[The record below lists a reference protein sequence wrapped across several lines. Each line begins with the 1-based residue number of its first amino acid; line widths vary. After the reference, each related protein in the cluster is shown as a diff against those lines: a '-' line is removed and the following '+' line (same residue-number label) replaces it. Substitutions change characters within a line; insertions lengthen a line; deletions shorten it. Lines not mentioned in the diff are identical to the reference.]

1 VRFWSRLIRAVKR
14 GMDWLMSKDI
24 PENPLVFIHGDD
36 DFAVS
41 QRARQ
46 IYQKWCNEGQ
56 GEDNEI
62 VEAHAVNA
70 GEALKSLSRLNEALE
85 TLPFFGGSKVV
96 WLKACNY
103 LGDGRTAKSNDVS
116 ETLADLAAKLKT
128 FDWAGVKLLIS
139 SAKADKRK
147 AFYKMVSKAGYT
159 EEFAALSV
167 DDRDWQAKAEQLI
180 GVRLKLLKKKADYSA
195 VNEMVQL
202 VGPDARA
209 IVSEC
214 EKIAAY
220 VGESVEITVNDVRSI
235 VTQGKHAKAFAL
247 GDALGERNLT
257 KLLKRLDEDLWAA
270 KTDRKK
276 SIIGL
281 VAGLI
286 SKVRSLLLARELLDA
301 GWVKPVRGFAQFKS
315 QIERLPADAFAE
327 DRRISP
333 LGLHPY
339 VLFSATNQA
348 QNYTREELVGAM
360 DLLMHCNRK
369 LVSTSLDESFVLQ
382 QVLTQI
388 VVKEAQAA

>member
-1 VRFWSRLIRAVKR
+1 
-14 GMDWLMSKDI
+14 MSKEI
-24 PENPLVFIHGDD
+24 PKGPLAFIYGDD
-36 DFAVS
+36 EFAVS

-46 IYQKWCNEGQ
+46 IYQKWCEEDE

-62 VEAHAVNA
+62 VEAQAATA
-70 GEALKSLSRLNEALE
+70 GEASKALGRLNEAME
-85 TLPFFGGSKVV
+85 TLPFFGGGKVI
-96 WLKACNY
+96 WFKACNY
-103 LGDGRTAKSNDVS
+103 LGDDRTAKANDVS
-116 ETLADLAAKLKT
+116 QALADLATKLKT
-128 FDWAGVKLLIS
+128 FDWSGVRLVVS
-139 SAKADKRK
+139 SSKADKRK
-147 AFYKMVSKAGYT
+147 SFYKTASKVGYA
-159 EEFAALSV
+159 EEFAALSL

-180 GVRLKLLKKKADYSA
+180 GSRLKLLKKKADYST
-195 VNEMVQL
+195 VNEIAQL

-214 EKIAAY
+214 DKLAAY
-220 VGESVEITVNDVRSI
+220 VGRSAEITVKDVRSI

-270 KTDRKK
+270 KTNRKK
-276 SIIGL
+276 SVIGL
-281 VAGLI
+281 VAGLVG
-286 SKVRSLLLARELLDA
+286 KVRSLLFARELLDA
-301 GWVKPVRGFAQFKS
+301 GWIKPVRGFAQFKS
-315 QIERLPADAFAE
+315 QIESLSVEAFAE

-348 QNYTREELVGAM
+348 QNYTREELVVAM
-360 DLLMHCNRK
+360 DLLMHCNHK

-388 VVKEAQAA
+388 VVKEARAA

>member
-1 VRFWSRLIRAVKR
+1 
-14 GMDWLMSKDI
+14 MDWLMSKDI
-24 PENPLVFIHGDD
+24 PKNPLVFIHGDD

-46 IYQKWCNEGQ
+46 IYQKWCNEED

-70 GEALKSLSRLNEALE
+70 GEALKSLGRLNEALE

-103 LGDGRTAKSNDVS
+103 LGDGRTAKSSDVS

-139 SAKADKRK
+139 SAKVDKRK

-180 GVRLKLLKKKADYSA
+180 GARLKLLKKKADYSA

-214 EKIAAY
+214 EKLAAY
-220 VGESVEITVNDVRSI
+220 VGESVEITVNDVRLI

-276 SIIGL
+276 SVIGL
-281 VAGLI
+281 VAGLV
-286 SKVRSLLLARELLDA
+286 SKVRSLLFARELLDA
-301 GWVKPVRGFAQFKS
+301 GWIKPVRGFAQFKS
-315 QIERLPADAFAE
+315 QIENLPADAFAE

-339 VLFSATNQA
+339 VLYSAANQA
-348 QNYTREELVGAM
+348 QNYTRVELVGAM

-388 VVKEAQAA
+388 VVKEARAA

>member
-1 VRFWSRLIRAVKR
+1 
-14 GMDWLMSKDI
+14 MSKEI
-24 PENPLVFIHGDD
+24 PEGPLAFIHGDD

-46 IYQKWCNEGQ
+46 IYQKWCEEGD

-70 GEALKSLSRLNEALE
+70 GEALKALGRLNEAIE
-85 TLPFFGGSKVV
+85 TLPFFGGGKVV
-96 WLKACNY
+96 WFKACNY
-103 LGDGRTAKSNDVS
+103 LSDGRIAKANDVS
-116 ETLADLAAKLKT
+116 EALADLATKLKT
-128 FDWAGVKLLIS
+128 FDWAGVRMLIS

-147 AFYKMVSKAGYT
+147 TFYKMTSKAGYV
-159 EEFAALSV
+159 EEFTALSV

-180 GVRLKLLKKKADYSA
+180 GSRLKSLKKRADYST
-195 VNEMVQL
+195 VNELAQF
-202 VGPDARA
+202 VGPDTRA

-214 EKIAAY
+214 DKLAAY
-220 VGESVEITVNDVRSI
+220 VGEAAEITVNDVKSI

-257 KLLKRLDEDLWAA
+257 KLLKRLDEDLWAT

-276 SIIGL
+276 SVIRL
-281 VAGLI
+281 VAGLV
-286 SKVRSLLLARELLDA
+286 SKVRSLLFARELLDA
-301 GWVKPVRGFAQFKS
+301 RWVKPVRGFAQFKS
-315 QIERLPADAFAE
+315 QIENLPADAFAE

-348 QNYTREELVGAM
+348 QNYTREELVEAM